1 MENTYG
7 YILDVMRLE
16 RLLKRV
22 TNNWSGQS
30 GLSLNELRI
39 LIYVLQN
46 PARPI
51 GAVAKALDVSKGSLA
66 QSIGTLTQENW
77 IQSEPVLP
85 DRRLRCLTLT
95 ETGQARM
102 ATVAKELTASL
113 QSPTAQEFTDQITY
127 LNRKY

>member
-1 MENTYG
+1 MENTFS

-39 LIYVLQN
+39 LIYVFQN

-51 GAVAKALDVSKGSLA
+51 GEVAKALDVSKGSLA

-77 IQSEPVLP
+77 IQSEPALP

-95 ETGQARM
+95 ETGQVRM
-102 ATVAKELTASL
+102 ATVATELAASL
-113 QSPTAQEFTDQITY
+113 QSPAAQEFTEQIAY